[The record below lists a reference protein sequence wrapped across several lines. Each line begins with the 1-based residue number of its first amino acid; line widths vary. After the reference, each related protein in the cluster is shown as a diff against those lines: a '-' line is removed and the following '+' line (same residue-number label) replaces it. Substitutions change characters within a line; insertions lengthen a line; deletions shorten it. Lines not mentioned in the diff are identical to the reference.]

1 MRYVMCIHNYM
12 FPVIYLGVKILK
24 NLWRW
29 TGWRR
34 ADWRVAKGTYAL
46 CGRRCRGQNLHI
58 ENIMMSCH
66 LTTCSVTIDR

>member
-58 ENIMMSCH
+58 
-66 LTTCSVTIDR
+66 